1 MPDIAYD
8 LLQGPYLSDLL
19 DQPRAMAETVAR
31 LTPQPQL
38 DELRR
43 QLEGGQLRRIVLTG
57 MGGSYHIL
65 YPLQVRL
72 TQAGFDSI
80 MLETSELLHAM
91 PRLLEPTNM
100 VIAVSQSG
108 ASVETVRMLERAAGR
123 AFVAGVTNTEDSP
136 LAREASLV
144 LFTFAGEEKA
154 VACKTSLTAMA
165 VLYWIGEHL
174 TGGDLTVARSE
185 LETLAPA
192 LEAYLARWQDHVR
205 DLWPRLDGV
214 RHFFVVGRGRSLAA
228 AGVGGLILKEAAH
241 IHGEGMS
248 SASLRHGPLEM
259 LGPGTFVLVFDGDP
273 EVSHMNR
280 GLLRNIVETA
290 GRAALCGWEED
301 EGPFA
306 LPSVPASMR
315 PVMEVLPVQ
324 MASLVLAGLRG
335 REPGSFEHIAKV
347 TRVE

>member
-1 MPDIAYD
+1 
-8 LLQGPYLSDLL
+8 
-19 DQPRAMAETVAR
+19 MAETVAR

-38 DELRR
+38 DDLRR
-43 QLEGGQLRRIVLTG
+43 QLEGGRFRRIVLTG

-136 LAREASLV
+136 LAREAGLV

-205 DLWPRLDGV
+205 ELWPRLDGV
-214 RHFFVVGRGRSLAA
+214 RHFFAVGRGSSLAA
-228 AGVGGLILKEAAH
+228 AGLGGLILKEAAH

-248 SASLRHGPLEM
+248 SAGLRHGPLEM
-259 LGPGTFVLVFDGDP
+259 LGPETFVLVFDGDS

-280 GLLRNIVETA
+280 SLLRDIVEAA
-290 GRAALCGWEED
+290 GRAALCGWEGE

-324 MASLVLAGLRG
+324 MISLVRLPPASSSPLRL
-335 REPGSFEHIAKV
+335 REMPKV
-347 TRVE
+347 IRLVSPQPW